1 MPQRKKGPPRTS
13 KQFCCVPF
21 CSSARWKGRTTSF
34 HMFPSEVRDATRRR
48 EWIWK
53 LKIGKN
59 VTPTMAVCSNHFTK
73 DDFFFPA
80 AECKTRRL
88 KLTAVP
94 SQNLPESSTF
104 NAEKAARSRERNIK
118 RLARRNNRSHRENHD
133 PCIDCITAQDDSFSS
148 KEREVAAVLA
158 EMSAARQGQNTV
170 STEDQSVQVICG
182 GFSGKFSSLL
192 TEDNVNTFTGLPSLD
207 VLDALVSCYEEMH
220 KLTNKHQLS
229 AKDRVVMTMMK
240 LKHSV

>member
-1 MPQRKKGPPRTS
+1 MPQRKKGPLRTS

-34 HMFPSEVRDATRRR
+34 HMFPSEVRDANRRR

-59 VTPTMAVCSNHFTK
+59 VTPTMAVCSNHFTR
-73 DDFFFPA
+73 DDFFFPGKLTFS

-104 NAEKAARSRERNIK
+104 NAEKAARSREQNIK
-118 RLARRNNRSHRENHD
+118 RLARRNNRSHR
-133 PCIDCITAQDDSFSS
+133 
-148 KEREVAAVLA
+148 V
-158 EMSAARQGQNTV
+158 
-170 STEDQSVQVICG
+170 
-182 GFSGKFSSLL
+182 SSLECRL
-192 TEDNVNTFTGLPSLD
+192 
-207 VLDALVSCYEEMH
+207 
-220 KLTNKHQLS
+220 
-229 AKDRVVMTMMK
+229 
-240 LKHSV
+240 

>member
-73 DDFFFPA
+73 DDFFFPGKLPFCYSPP
-80 AECKTRRL
+80 CKTRRL

-118 RLARRNNRSHRENHD
+118 RLARRNNRSHR
-133 PCIDCITAQDDSFSS
+133 
-148 KEREVAAVLA
+148 V
-158 EMSAARQGQNTV
+158 
-170 STEDQSVQVICG
+170 
-182 GFSGKFSSLL
+182 SSLECRL
-192 TEDNVNTFTGLPSLD
+192 
-207 VLDALVSCYEEMH
+207 
-220 KLTNKHQLS
+220 
-229 AKDRVVMTMMK
+229 
-240 LKHSV
+240 